1 MRLKI
6 NVFSTYPLHKEARP
20 NVHVSTNTGTDHPY
34 HIYIRKGSDTTWT
47 TVVPHTTRCNHR
59 IKDSLLPR
67 VGLPSKQL
75 AGIGWLIFSPLSPSG
90 RTPLQQWEFSVWAV
104 DSRVDSPD
112 LESDSS
118 NFHTTLSRICETRGQ
133 RHWKEIKVLTKT
145 NSGATVTD
153 STLKNIE
160 LNGPHL
166 S

>member
-59 IKDSLLPR
+59 IKIRSCHVLDSLQN
-67 VGLPSKQL
+67 S
-75 AGIGWLIFSPLSPSG
+75 WLLLG
-90 RTPLQQWEFSVWAV
+90 
-104 DSRVDSPD
+104 
-112 LESDSS
+112 DSS
-118 NFHTTLSRICETRGQ
+118 FLRCPPQEGHLSNSESFQSEPLIQGFCETRGQ
-133 RHWKEIKVLTKT
+133 RHWKEIMVLTKT